1 MAHTR
6 KPQSCTQ
13 QGRML
18 IGLAWRL
25 YFITGWQGGITLESV
40 FLREAPAST
49 RSWQTARWRWQAALC
64 NAVSPLDQSTE
75 TSSERHHTN
84 VHLRSMRCRG
94 QTAKDAVF
102 LRGSLLLTE
111 VDMCTLSLSTY
122 ILWFSSKAYNAQ
134 IADEEL
140 LRGGKQTRTG
150 FIHSKDWMSHF
161 HPITSSANCCKGKLA
176 TFLFHSGQNSNSV
189 CFFLQFISST
199 SFLDTS

>member
-1 MAHTR
+1 MR

-18 IGLAWRL
+18 IGLAWL
-25 YFITGWQGGITLESV
+25 QYFITGWRGWVTLESV

-75 TSSERHHTN
+75 TSSETHHTN

-94 QTAKDAVF
+94 QTEKDAVF
-102 LRGSLLLTE
+102 LRGSLLLAE
-111 VDMCTLSLSTY
+111 VDLCTLSLSIY
-122 ILWFSSKAYNAQ
+122 ILWLSRKACNAQ

-140 LRGGKQTRTG
+140 LRGGKETCTG
-150 FIHSKDWMSHF
+150 FMYAKDWMSHS
-161 HPITSSANCCKGKLA
+161 HPTTSSANCCKGKLP
-176 TFLFHSGQNSNSV
+176 TVLLHSRKNSISV
-189 CFFLQFISST
+189 CFFLQFLSSI